1 MYTAY
6 GPHDF
11 RSITHDSANGF
22 SDVTFASFCRNW
34 YWLHSISPSP
44 AFVYYIP
51 PGEKAAEIDVHV
63 TKNPQL
69 NLTYH

>member
-22 SDVTFASFCRNW
+22 AYVTFASFCRNW
-34 YWLHSISPSP
+34 YWAALYLPPQRLCII
-44 AFVYYIP
+44 F

-69 NLTYH
+69 NLT

>member
-22 SDVTFASFCRNW
+22 AYVTFASFCRNW
-34 YWLHSISPSP
+34 YWLHSISLPS
-44 AFVYYIP
+44 VCVLYS

-69 NLTYH
+69 NLT